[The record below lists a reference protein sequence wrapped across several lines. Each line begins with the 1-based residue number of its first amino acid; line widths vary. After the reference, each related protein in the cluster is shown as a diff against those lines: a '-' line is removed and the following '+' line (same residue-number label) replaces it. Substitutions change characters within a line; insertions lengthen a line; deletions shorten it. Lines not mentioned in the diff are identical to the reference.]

1 MEFRLTFLILLPLG
15 LTAAA
20 LYAFALRP
28 MWAKTV
34 SRLQDLDAADAAEKR
49 AREEAERELQEGQST
64 Q

>member
-1 MEFRLTFLILLPLG
+1 MEFRLTLLILLPLG
-15 LTAAA
+15 LAAAA

-34 SRLQDLDAADAAEKR
+34 SRLQDLDSADAEAKR
-49 AREEAERELQEGQST
+49 LREEAERELFEGQST